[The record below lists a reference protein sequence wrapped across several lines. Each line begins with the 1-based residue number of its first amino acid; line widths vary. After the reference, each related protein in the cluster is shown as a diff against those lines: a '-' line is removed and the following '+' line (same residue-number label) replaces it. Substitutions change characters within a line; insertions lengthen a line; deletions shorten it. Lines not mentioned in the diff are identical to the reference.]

1 MAFEVKDTL
10 TEEELEKGLHEVV
23 KDGLTSQAMVTLTG
37 GAFLVAF
44 ALKLGASNLVIGL
57 LAAIPALAQLLQVPS
72 IYLIQKVQNRRA
84 ISVVGAALSR
94 LPWLLVALIPFLFSR
109 EGGLACLLAALTV
122 NGVFTAAVS
131 ASWSSWMRDLVPQ
144 ERLGSF
150 FSRRLSLAT
159 ALATALSLAAA
170 VLLDL
175 WGNYLPRYELHA
187 YSVLFFVGC
196 GVGMLG
202 VYYISRIPEPRM
214 APMQRGFLRLI
225 IQPLRDVNFRNL
237 IRFLGPW
244 NFAVNLAA
252 PFFVVYMFK
261 QLGMR
266 MSSVMGLTALSQLM
280 NFAFLRAWGRLSD
293 RFSNKSVLAV
303 SGPLFMLCILGWT
316 FTTLPGWYTLTVPLL
331 IGLHVF
337 MGISTAGVTLASGN
351 IGLKLAPRGEA
362 TSYLVA
368 SNLVNSLAA
377 GLGPILGGRL
387 ADYFAKRELTWTVT
401 WKGPGGEFSQPTL
414 DLQHWDFVFFIA
426 FAIGLYSIHRLSMVR
441 EVGEVKEKIVIRELI
456 AESWMR
462 VRNLSTAAGIRQMLQ
477 IPLLLF
483 KQLAGRRPEPEE
495 EMSENPGESPTSPDG
510 SE

>member
-10 TEEELEKGLHEVV
+10 TEEELEKGLHQVV

-57 LAAIPALAQLLQVPS
+57 LAAIPPLAQLLQVPS

-84 ISVVGAALSR
+84 ISVVGAALAR
-94 LPWLLVALIPFLFSR
+94 MTWLLAALIPFLFSR
-109 EGGLACLLAALTV
+109 EGGVTCLLAALAV

-131 ASWSSWMRDLVPQ
+131 ASWGSWMRDLVPQ

-170 VLLDL
+170 VMLDL
-175 WGNYLPRYELHA
+175 WKNSLPRYELHA
-187 YSVLFFVGC
+187 YSILFLVGF

-202 VYYISRIPEPRM
+202 VYYISTIPEPRM
-214 APMQRGFLRLI
+214 APMETGVLKLLLR
-225 IQPLRDVNFRNL
+225 PLRDVNFRNL

-261 QLGMR
+261 RLGLGM
-266 MSSVMGLTALSQLM
+266 SSIMGLTVLSQLM
-280 NFAFLRAWGRLSD
+280 NFAFLRIWGKLSD

-303 SGPLFMLCILGWT
+303 SGPLFMLCILAWT
-316 FTTLPGWYTLTVPLL
+316 FTTLPGWYTLTAPLL
-331 IGLHVF
+331 IGIHVLT
-337 MGISTAGVTLASGN
+337 GISTAGVTLASGN

-387 ADYFAKRELTWTVT
+387 ADFFAKRELMWTVT
-401 WKGPGGEFSQPTL
+401 WKGPAGEFTQPTL
-414 DLQHWDFVFFIA
+414 DLRQWDFVFFIA
-426 FAIGLYSIHRLSMVR
+426 VVIGLYSIHRLSMVK
-441 EVGEVKEKIVIRELI
+441 EVGEVKEKIVIRELL
-456 AESWMR
+456 AESWMK
-462 VRNLSTAAGIRQMLQ
+462 VRSLSTAAGLRQMLQ
-477 IPLLLF
+477 IPVLLF